1 MIKPSKPVRALLAF
15 ILTVLSGAL
24 FSQGKIDLV
33 RYNKKNGAEVEARD
47 KIINISWPAGKSG
60 KGQVKIDMQDGHPL
74 FASLQLCKNGKCYT
88 MANNLDPAFVLTIGK
103 RDLVSQNGWNIFF
116 DKVPSKPF
124 EAFNVQLD
132 KSSAKVVSE
141 GSRTKVIVSKV
152 TASSFSGDLE
162 ITFYNGS
169 PLINIAAVMATGVD
183 STAIIYDGG
192 LVSTNAAW
200 KKIAWT
206 SVDDQL
212 QSASTNTT
220 DTSNN
225 LAVKYRTIIGE
236 NAEGSLALFPP
247 PHQYFY
253 PLDECFNLKFV
264 WYGTDYRK
272 MVKGYGIGIRQDLYG
287 DHRFVPWFNA
297 PPHTMQRLNF
307 FCLLASNTK
316 EALANVKQFTHNDT
330 YAPLKGYKTMTSHYH
345 IEHVTKM
352 LEAQKKNIILPDTP
366 SFVNVFKRTGINI
379 VHLAE
384 FHGVGHPTGPD
395 DVRLMELKTLFDMCK
410 RLSQDNFL
418 LLPGEEPNN
427 FFGGH
432 WLDFFPKPVY
442 WIMSRKAGAPFVT
455 QDPTYGKV
463 YRIGD
468 KQDMLNLLK
477 AESGLAWTAHA
488 RTKGSTGF
496 PDAYKNE
503 AFFNSPLF
511 FGASWKALPADLSQP
526 RLGKRALD
534 LLDDMANWG
543 LKKSIIGEADLFT
556 IEPEHELYG
565 HININYLQMD
575 KMPAYNQSWQ
585 PILDVMR
592 NGKYFVTTGEV
603 LMPSFTING
612 KGSGDTAIL
621 NADGKATVKANLS
634 WTFPLNFIEVVSGDG
649 KNVYREK
656 IDQLETT
663 PFASK
668 TFLLNLNLK
677 GRKWARIEA
686 WDIASNGAFS
696 QIVWLKGN

>member
-1 MIKPSKPVRALLAF
+1 MIKPFKLIRISLAIISLTISSALYCQQTINLAN
-15 ILTVLSGAL
+15 
-24 FSQGKIDLV
+24 
-33 RYNKKNGAEVEARD
+33 YNKKNGAEVVAHD
-47 KIINISWPAGKSG
+47 KIINISWPAGSEG
-60 KGQVKIDMQDGHPL
+60 RGQVQIDLQKDHPL
-74 FASLQLCKNGKCYT
+74 FTNLQLCKNGKCNT
-88 MANNLDPAFVLTIGK
+88 VAANLDPAFVLTIGK

-116 DKVPSKPF
+116 DKVPQKPF

-132 KSSAKVVSE
+132 KVSAKVVSE

-152 TASSFSGDLE
+152 SASSFSGDLE

-169 PLINIAAVMATGVD
+169 PLINIAAVMWTGVD
-183 STAIIYDGG
+183 STAIVYDAG
-192 LVSTNAAW
+192 LVSTSNAW

-206 SVDDQL
+206 NVDDQL
-212 QSASTNTT
+212 QDAPMNIA
-220 DTSNN
+220 DTANN
-225 LAVKYRTIIGE
+225 IAVKYRTIVGE
-236 NAEGSLALFPP
+236 NEKGSLAVFPP

-264 WYGTDYRK
+264 WQGSNYRK
-272 MVKGYGIGIRQDLYG
+272 MVPGYGIGIRQDLYG

-297 PPHTMQRLNF
+297 PPNTMQRLNF
-307 FCLLASNTK
+307 FCLLANNTND
-316 EALANVKQFTHNDT
+316 ALAGVKKFTHGDS
-330 YAPLKGYKTMTSHYH
+330 YVALDGYKTMTSHYH
-345 IEHVTKM
+345 IEQVAKI
-352 LEAQKKNIILPDTP
+352 LDAEKKNITLPDTP

-384 FHGVGHPTGPD
+384 FHGPGHPKGPD
-395 DVRLMELKTLFDMCK
+395 DIRLKEMKTLFDMCK
-410 RLSQDNFL
+410 RLSGNSFL

-442 WIMSRKAGAPFVT
+442 WIMSRNAGAPFVT
-455 QDPTYGKV
+455 EDPTYGKV

-477 AESGLAWTAHA
+477 AENGLAWTAHA

-503 AFFNSPLF
+503 EFFTSPQF

-543 LKKSIIGEADLFT
+543 LKKSIVGEADLFT

-565 HININYLQMD
+565 HLNINYLQMD

-592 NGKYFVTTGEV
+592 KGKFFVTTGEV
-603 LMPSFTING
+603 LLPSFTING
-612 KGSGDTAIL
+612 KASGDTATL
-621 NADGKATVKANLS
+621 GADGKATIKATLN
-634 WTFPLNFIEVVSGDG
+634 WTFPLNFIEIISGDG
-649 KNVYREK
+649 KNVYRDK
-656 IDQLETT
+656 IDQLETIT
-663 PFASK
+663 FGSK
-668 TFLLNLNLK
+668 TFLLNLQLK

-686 WDIASNGAFS
+686 WDVAANGAFS
-696 QIVWLKGN
+696 QIVWLK